1 MSTRIIRLIHPYD
14 VNSMICM
21 ISFYILPQCRVI
33 FTITTWITFQ
43 STVAV
48 FMLTRG
54 HRHSWYRKFRN
65 ISWILVLFF
74 IRCSILKRPNFL
86 FENFEACSAASP
98 RALWKA
104 GCFPTLILI
113 FNQIRICLCSCA
125 TMNSATVQL
134 LYSLLFPCSVHKIKG
149 VNLEA
154 VLYSRVNDKDKWV
167 LPDHDLMMKLS
178 KKYFNF
184 EMFVILCLHLI
195 LVIHSTV
202 QWTANNS
209 HITRLSFRFEMSL
222 GNYHEMMIEKRP
234 TMGSVLAMSFFFWK
248 SAKNGPKSKYL
259 FFSIV
264 GLFWWFFYQNYLF
277 GPK

>member
-1 MSTRIIRLIHPYD
+1 MYKIYTYDLLCVKKLITFGRSLIIIEKIIHTKNHMALNLNKKFYMKKKPVFQKLEFPQQMSTRIIRLIHPYD

-125 TMNSATVQL
+125 TMNSATV
-134 LYSLLFPCSVHKIKG
+134 
-149 VNLEA
+149 
-154 VLYSRVNDKDKWV
+154 
-167 LPDHDLMMKLS
+167 
-178 KKYFNF
+178 
-184 EMFVILCLHLI
+184 
-195 LVIHSTV
+195 
-202 QWTANNS
+202 
-209 HITRLSFRFEMSL
+209 
-222 GNYHEMMIEKRP
+222 
-234 TMGSVLAMSFFFWK
+234 
-248 SAKNGPKSKYL
+248 
-259 FFSIV
+259 
-264 GLFWWFFYQNYLF
+264 
-277 GPK
+277 